1 MRIKLLMSGYYIASA
16 NCYGILSDD
25 AAVVVDCGKYDE
37 KIAKFLNDNK
47 DKARLILLTHAHF
60 DHIGGAD
67 KLRENTGAPIAIGKT
82 ESHNMCDPEYNF
94 SSRLRNKVKPFS
106 PDYVIE
112 DEQTVTVGDLKI
124 KAYEMPGHTKGS
136 MIYFVENNLFSG
148 DVLFKQSIGRT
159 DLVSGND
166 EEMRA
171 SLERIMWL
179 FDDSV
184 KVYPGH
190 DECTTIGAERKY
202 NPYLR

>member
-1 MRIKLLMSGYYIASA
+1 MEVKLLMSGYFIASA
-16 NCYGILSDD
+16 NCYGVLSED
-25 AAVVVDCGKYDE
+25 AAVVVDCGKYDDSV
-37 KIAKFLNDNK
+37 AKFLNDNS

-60 DHIGGAD
+60 DHISGAD
-67 KLRENTGAPIAIGKT
+67 KLREKTGVPIAIGKT
-82 ESHNMCDPEYNF
+82 ESYNMCDPDYNF
-94 SSRLRNKVKPFS
+94 SKRLRNKVAPFS
-106 PDYVIE
+106 PDYTII

-136 MIYFVENNLFSG
+136 MVYLVGDNLFSG

-166 EEMRA
+166 EEMRE
-171 SLERIMWL
+171 SLERMMWL
-179 FDDSV
+179 FGDEI

-190 DECTTIGAERKY
+190 DQPTTIGDERKY

>member
-1 MRIKLLMSGYYIASA
+1 MNVKLLMSGYYIASA
-16 NCYGILSDD
+16 NCYGIVSDK

-37 KIAKFLNDNK
+37 KIASFLKSNS
-47 DKARLILLTHAHF
+47 DKSRLILLTHAHF
-60 DHIGGAD
+60 DHIGGAQE
-67 KLRENTGAPIAIGKT
+67 LRRQTGVPIAIGKT
-82 ESHNMCDPEYNF
+82 ESENMCDPQYNL
-94 SSRLRNKVKPFS
+94 SSRLRNVIPAFL

-136 MIYFVENNLFSG
+136 MIYLIGNNLFSG
-148 DVLFKQSIGRT
+148 DTLFAGSIGRT
-159 DLVSGND
+159 DLLSGD
-166 EEMRA
+166 ADSMRN

-179 FDDSV
+179 FSDDI

-190 DECTTIGAERKY
+190 DGPTTIGAERAN